1 MKNIYLLALMLI
13 FVLNTVAQDFRYGK
27 VSEEELLEKQY
38 PKDPEVNAAVLYK
51 DHKVSY
57 NYHPSIGFT
66 LITEVHERI
75 KIYNKEGFEWATK
88 KLVTYKSASDAVK
101 VTGIKGETYYLEN
114 GKVKS
119 DRLGKDAIFEDELNK
134 YRTSTTFTMPSVLEG
149 SVIEYT
155 YTLSSPFLISIDDI
169 PLQHTIPINNL
180 KVYVKIPEYLVFKN
194 YFNPRSAIQFRID
207 RSSKT
212 FRTSNLRTVRQSGNG
227 GKTVSHSQ
235 RSSKIEYQENIYSI
249 EQKDIPALIN
259 EDHVDYLNNYSA
271 FLTWELQNT
280 QFPNTIHENFT
291 QSWDAVVKKI
301 YQDPEFGN
309 ELDKSR
315 YFKKELDILLK
326 GNSLPMDK
334 ISVIFNFVKAKVK
347 WNEYAGY
354 FTDNGVQDA
363 FEEGAGN
370 VADINLMLTAML
382 KYAGLKANPILIS
395 TRDNGVPLFPTRNGF
410 NYVVAGV
417 NLNDEIILLD
427 ASDKYSEPG
436 MLPYRARNWQGRIIR
451 EDRSSDWVDLMRN
464 SNSEKTTVLNVKV
477 DDQFNFEGRVIEVLD
492 GFYAK
497 SYRED
502 FTDLNNDERIKKLE
516 ESNTKIIISDLD
528 VQNEKELDK
537 NIKKSFKFELPD
549 GAEQIGGNV
558 YINPLLFLTTTS
570 NPFKS
575 DDRQFPVFLKHRS
588 SITNTVNFMLP
599 DNVKVESLPA
609 NKAVTLNEKD
619 AMFKFVVVQNGNFL
633 RVTSELKLNT
643 IIYLPEDYEMLKN
656 FYNQLILINSEKIV
670 LTKI

>member
-1 MKNIYLLALMLI
+1 MKNIYLSALMLI
-13 FVLNTVAQDFRYGK
+13 FVLNTAAQDFRYGK
-27 VSEEELLEKQY
+27 VSKEELLETQH
-38 PKDPEVNAAVLYK
+38 PKGPEVNAAVLYK
-51 DHKVSY
+51 EHYVYYDY
-57 NYHPSIGFT
+57 NPSKGFT

-88 KLVTYKSASDAVK
+88 KIVNYKSRNDEVK
-101 VTGIKGETYYLEN
+101 VTRIKGETYYLEN

-119 DRLGKDAIFEDELNK
+119 DRLRNDAVFKDDLNR

-169 PLQHTIPINNL
+169 PLQYTIPINNL

-194 YFNPRSAIQFRID
+194 YFNPRSAIQFKID
-207 RSSKT
+207 QSSKT
-212 FRTSNLRTVRQSGNG
+212 FRTSKLQMVRGSVNGGRTVN
-227 GKTVSHSQ
+227 HSN
-235 RSSKIEYQENIYSI
+235 RNSKIEYQENIYEI
-249 EQKDIPALIN
+249 EQQDIPALIN
-259 EDHVDYLNNYSA
+259 EDHIDYLNNYAA
-271 FLTWELQNT
+271 FMIWELQNT
-280 QFPNTIHENFT
+280 QFPNSIQENFT

-301 YQDPEFGN
+301 YRDSDFGN
-309 ELDKSR
+309 ELDKTR

-326 GNSLPMDK
+326 GTSLPKDK
-334 ISVIFNFVKAKVK
+334 ISIIFNFVKAKVK
-347 WNEYAGY
+347 WNEYVGY

-382 KYAGLKANPILIS
+382 KYAGLQANPILIS
-395 TRDNGVPLFPTRNGF
+395 TRNNGVPLFPTRNGF

-417 NLNDEIILLD
+417 SLNDEILLLD

-436 MLPYRARNWQGRIIR
+436 MLPFRARNWQGRIIR
-451 EDRSSDWVDLMRN
+451 EDGTSDWVDLMRN
-464 SNSEKTTVLNVKV
+464 SNSEKKTVLNVMI
-477 DDQFNFEGRVIEVLD
+477 DDQFTCNGTVTEVLD

-516 ESNTKIIISDLD
+516 QSNTKITISELD
-528 VQNEKELDK
+528 VQNEKEMDQ
-537 NIKKSFKFELPD
+537 NIKKSFKFELPG
-549 GAEQIGGNV
+549 GAEQIGNNI

-575 DDRQFPVFLKHRS
+575 EDRQFPVFLKHRS

-609 NKAVTLNEKD
+609 NKAVKLNGQE
-619 AMFKFVVVQNGNFL
+619 AMFKFMVAQNGNFL
-633 RVTSELKLNT
+633 RVTSELTFNT

>member
-1 MKNIYLLALMLI
+1 MKNIYLSALMLI

-27 VSEEELLEKQY
+27 VSEEELLEKQH
-38 PKDPEVNAAVLYK
+38 PKDPEANAAVLYK
-51 DHKVSY
+51 EYKVYY
-57 NYHPSIGFT
+57 NYNPSIGFT

-88 KLVTYKSASDAVK
+88 KLVNYKSGSVK
-101 VTGIKGETYYLEN
+101 VEVTGIKGETYYLEK

-119 DRLGKDAIFEDELNK
+119 DRLGKDVIFKDVLNK
-134 YRTSTTFTMPSVLEG
+134 YRESTSFTMPSVLEG

-155 YTLSSPFLISIDDI
+155 YTLRSPFLISIDDI
-169 PLQHTIPINNL
+169 SLQYTIPINNL
-180 KVYVKIPEYLVFKN
+180 KVHVKIPEYLVFKN
-194 YFNPRSAIQFRID
+194 YFNPRSAIQFKID
-207 RSSKT
+207 WSSKT
-212 FRTSNLRTVRQSGNG
+212 FRTSNLSTVRESGNRG
-227 GKTVSHSQ
+227 NTVSHSQ

-259 EDHVDYLNNYSA
+259 EDHIDYLNNYAA
-271 FLTWELQNT
+271 FMIWELQNT
-280 QFPNTIHENFT
+280 QFPNAIQENFT

-301 YQDPEFGN
+301 YQEPEFGN

-326 GNSLPMDK
+326 GNSLPKDK

-347 WNEYAGY
+347 WNEYVSY

-363 FEEGAGN
+363 FEEGTGN

-417 NLNDEIILLD
+417 NLNDEIIMLD

-436 MLPYRARNWQGRIIR
+436 MLPFRARNWQGRVIR
-451 EDRSSDWVDLMRN
+451 EDGTSDWVDLMRN
-464 SNSEKTTVLNVKV
+464 SNSEKTTMINVMI
-477 DDQFNFEGRVIEVLD
+477 DDQFNCNGRVIEVLD

-502 FTDLNNDERIKKLE
+502 FADLNNDERIKKLE
-516 ESNTKIIISDLD
+516 QSNTKIIISDLD
-528 VQNEKELDK
+528 IQNEKEMGQ
-537 NIKKSFKFELPD
+537 NIKKSFKFELPG
-549 GAEQIGGNV
+549 GAEQIGNNI

-575 DDRQFPVFLKHRS
+575 EDRKFPVFLKHRS

-599 DNVKVESLPA
+599 DNVKIESLPA
-609 NKAVTLNEKD
+609 NKAVRLNEED
-619 AMFKFVVVQNGNFL
+619 AMFKFIVNQNGNFL
-633 RVTSELKLNT
+633 RVTSELTFNN
-643 IIYLPEDYEMLKN
+643 IIYLPKDYEMLKN

>member
-1 MKNIYLLALMLI
+1 MLI

-27 VSEEELLEKQY
+27 VSEEELLEKQH
-38 PKDPEVNAAVLYK
+38 PKDPEANAAVLYK
-51 DHKVSY
+51 EYKVYY
-57 NYHPSIGFT
+57 NYNPSIGFT

-88 KLVTYKSASDAVK
+88 KLVNYKSGSVK
-101 VTGIKGETYYLEN
+101 VEVTGIKGETYYLEK

-119 DRLGKDAIFEDELNK
+119 DRLGKDVIFKDVLNK
-134 YRTSTTFTMPSVLEG
+134 YRESTSFTMPSVLEG

-155 YTLSSPFLISIDDI
+155 YTLRSPFLISIDDI
-169 PLQHTIPINNL
+169 SLQYTIPINNL
-180 KVYVKIPEYLVFKN
+180 KVHVKIPEYLVFKN
-194 YFNPRSAIQFRID
+194 YFNPRSAIQFKID
-207 RSSKT
+207 WSSKT
-212 FRTSNLRTVRQSGNG
+212 FRTSNLSTVRESGNRG
-227 GKTVSHSQ
+227 NTVSHSQ

-259 EDHVDYLNNYSA
+259 EDHIDYLNNYAA
-271 FLTWELQNT
+271 FMIWELQNT
-280 QFPNTIHENFT
+280 QFPNAIQENFT

-301 YQDPEFGN
+301 YQEPEFGN

-326 GNSLPMDK
+326 GNSLPKDK

-347 WNEYAGY
+347 WNEYVSY

-363 FEEGAGN
+363 FEEGTGN

-417 NLNDEIILLD
+417 NLNDEIIMLD

-436 MLPYRARNWQGRIIR
+436 MLPFRARNWQGRVIR
-451 EDRSSDWVDLMRN
+451 EDGTSDWVDLMRN
-464 SNSEKTTVLNVKV
+464 SNSEKTTMINVMI
-477 DDQFNFEGRVIEVLD
+477 DDQFNCNGRVIEVLD

-502 FTDLNNDERIKKLE
+502 FADLNNDERIKKLE
-516 ESNTKIIISDLD
+516 QSNTKIIISDLD
-528 VQNEKELDK
+528 IQNEKEMGQ
-537 NIKKSFKFELPD
+537 NIKKSFKFELPG
-549 GAEQIGGNV
+549 GAEQIGNNI

-575 DDRQFPVFLKHRS
+575 EDRKFPVFLKHRS

-599 DNVKVESLPA
+599 DNVKIESLPA
-609 NKAVTLNEKD
+609 NKAVRLNEED
-619 AMFKFVVVQNGNFL
+619 AMFKFIVNQNGNFL
-633 RVTSELKLNT
+633 RVTSELTFNN